1 MKNKKVIIPVI
12 YALLAT
18 VVLVLACGNPAQEKA
33 AQEHV
38 DAGHSYYAQ
47 KQWDMAIAE
56 YTKAIELRTK
66 LAEAYWGRG
75 LAYYYKEDYD
85 KAIVEYTAAIEA
97 DPNYARAYYQRAI
110 AYLQKGDY
118 DKAQPDFD
126 KAVEL
131 QSKVVESQSK

>member
-1 MKNKKVIIPVI
+1 MRNKRVNIRVIC
-12 YALLAT
+12 ALLAT
-18 VVLVLACGNPAQEKA
+18 VVLVLGCGNPAQERA

-38 DAGHSYYAQ
+38 DAGRSYYAQ
-47 KQWDMAIAE
+47 KQWDMVIAE
-56 YTKAIELRTK
+56 YTKAIELRPK